1 MTAMGTILFSQL
13 CIFFISVQ
21 TFMKMIVT
29 SNELLAQ
36 DVILTLLLGTCAQ
49 STQLTSFDVL
59 HSTFSCPIVYEDGRD
74 QMRKSLQG
82 TAKYAARESERV
94 RLSQRIIPI
103 VHFYGVLPVSKHRIV
118 KTKLGMQNHTAF
130 LCCSYCTWGQTFS
143 QLICLVV
150 NMFMIY

>member
-49 STQLTSFDVL
+49 ST
-59 HSTFSCPIVYEDGRD
+59 
-74 QMRKSLQG
+74 
-82 TAKYAARESERV
+82 
-94 RLSQRIIPI
+94 
-103 VHFYGVLPVSKHRIV
+103 
-118 KTKLGMQNHTAF
+118 
-130 LCCSYCTWGQTFS
+130 
-143 QLICLVV
+143 
-150 NMFMIY
+150 